1 MSNNSFIVYLEFRT
15 RQMVLEP
22 EQRRWFEEGHKVRE
36 VVNLH
41 CLHIF
46 DMYVFALLCVT
57 ALPIFVE
64 HT

>member
-1 MSNNSFIVYLEFRT
+1 
-15 RQMVLEP
+15 MVLEP